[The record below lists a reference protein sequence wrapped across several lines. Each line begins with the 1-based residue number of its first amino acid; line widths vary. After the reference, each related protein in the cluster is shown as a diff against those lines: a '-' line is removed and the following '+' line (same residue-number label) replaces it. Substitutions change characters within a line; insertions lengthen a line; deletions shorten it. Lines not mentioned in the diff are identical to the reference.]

1 MFMFLLGLNFK
12 FRVFLQKYIE
22 GNYDCMVLD
31 MKNRIFERFF
41 FLLGL
46 IIINIDILINKIII
60 KVKEMC
66 LFLLNIEF

>member
-1 MFMFLLGLNFK
+1 
-12 FRVFLQKYIE
+12 
-22 GNYDCMVLD
+22 MVLD
-31 MKNRIFERFF
+31 MKNGIFERFF
-41 FLLGL
+41 FLFGL